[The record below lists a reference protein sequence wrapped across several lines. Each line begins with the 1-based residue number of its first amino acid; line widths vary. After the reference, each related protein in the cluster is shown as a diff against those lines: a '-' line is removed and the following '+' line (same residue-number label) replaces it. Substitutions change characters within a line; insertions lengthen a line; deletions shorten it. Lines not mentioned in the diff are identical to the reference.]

1 MIPYGGGSAS
11 QRVILEKEGIPIAVL
26 TVHHEF
32 EDVVVT
38 SRTLLAVIS
47 SEARNPGQKNKIS
60 QSQPLTLFETRSF
73 EMTEVDLWRLSG
85 GGESDHTLDE
95 AALIPTE
102 ISRTRIKSGL
112 DGFFDAA
119 GCAGLPRGGRERI
132 IGSEGRD

>member
-11 QRVILEKEGIPIAVL
+11 QRVILKKEGIPIAVL
-26 TVHHEF
+26 TVHSEF

-85 GGESDHTLDE
+85 EFRKRPH
-95 AALIPTE
+95 A
-102 ISRTRIKSGL
+102 R
-112 DGFFDAA
+112 
-119 GCAGLPRGGRERI
+119 RGGPHSDRNFETPHKKW
-132 IGSEGRD
+132 SGRFF